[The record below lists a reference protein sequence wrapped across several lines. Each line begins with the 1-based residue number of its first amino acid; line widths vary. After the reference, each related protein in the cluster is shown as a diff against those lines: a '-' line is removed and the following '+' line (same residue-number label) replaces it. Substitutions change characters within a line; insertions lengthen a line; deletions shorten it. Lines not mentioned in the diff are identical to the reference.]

1 MHIIECRCSEVFVG
15 LWCKCAHVIT
25 WDDLSFMETSNIAE
39 HICGECVVQINQSRN
54 IHLDKVTNCGL
65 SKKHFRHRKC
75 VNSDATPTQ
84 VSCYGFLAQM
94 KNRQAITWTGDQDQ
108 WPQWVDSPPWT
119 KWPPFSRRFSNAFSW
134 IRNFEF
140 RISLKF
146 TPDGLINN
154 KSALCQVMAWSR
166 RTSDKSLP
174 ELIMTQV
181 TDAYMRHWGRW
192 VN

>member
-1 MHIIECRCSEVFVG
+1 MIECRCSEVFVG

-39 HICGECVVQINQSRN
+39 QIYGECVVQINQSRN

-65 SKKHFRHRKC
+65 SKRHFRHRKC

-84 VSCYGFLAQM
+84 VSCYGFFGTDEQSTSHYL
-94 KNRQAITWTGDQDQ
+94 KW
-108 WPQWVDSPPWT
+108 WPRSMTAMSWLTPWT

-134 IRNFEF
+134 IRNFAF

-154 KSALCQVMAWSR
+154 KSTLGQVMAWSR
-166 RTSDKSLP
+166 RTSDKSLS

-181 TDAYMRHWGRW
+181 TDAYMRHWGGGGG